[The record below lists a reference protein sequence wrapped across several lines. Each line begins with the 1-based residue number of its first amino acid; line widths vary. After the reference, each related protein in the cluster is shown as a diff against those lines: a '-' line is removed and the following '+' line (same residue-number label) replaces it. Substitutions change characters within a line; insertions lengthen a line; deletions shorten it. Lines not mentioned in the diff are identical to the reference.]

1 MHTDR
6 AAPARKPFVRSA
18 LAGAAA
24 TIADLAV
31 LGLAVGLGIDPRV
44 ANVPALLVGATVQFV
59 GNRHWAFDAARGGL
73 RRQLG
78 LFVLAEIV
86 TLALNGVLFDA
97 VARFVVLGAIGA
109 LVTRTIASSAVYL
122 GWSYPVWKRIF
133 VADAS
138 ETEQGAGLVEIG
150 DDVG

>member
-1 MHTDR
+1 MTDAATPGR
-6 AAPARKPFVRSA
+6 AAFARSA

-31 LGLAVGLGIDPRV
+31 LGLCVGLGMDARH

-73 RRQLG
+73 RRQLV
-78 LFVLAEIV
+78 LFALAEVV
-86 TLALNGVLFDA
+86 TLALNAFFFDLVDRA
-97 VARFVVLGAIGA
+97 IVLGALGA
-109 LVTRTIASSAVYL
+109 LVTRTLVSAVVYV

-133 VADAS
+133 VAS
-138 ETEQGAGLVEIG
+138 ECEQPARLVEID